1 MAATGIAFLT
11 HDGAT
16 LRLQGRWTVENAP
29 ALEAAALDA
38 RSAAS
43 LRAPPAGSDSNEVG
57 AAIDASA
64 LEALDSTG
72 AMLLVELAGEGAVD
86 RIAGLDARQRAL
98 VTRVAAARLEQPSRD
113 DSNGGPA
120 AIVVRVGAAVAE
132 AWAQARRL
140 LGFLGVVL
148 ETAWRV
154 APRPARWRFTATVH
168 HLEQTGLDAV
178 PIVAL
183 LSFLVGAVVAY
194 LATTVLEDFGA
205 GVYTVELIGYAFL
218 REFGPLLAAILVAG
232 RSGSAFTAQIGA
244 MKNREEIDAMRAL
257 GLDPVELLV
266 LPRLMALL
274 VALPILGLVGM
285 LAGILGGLVAC
296 GVSLDISPSLYLAR
310 MRDAIDAK
318 HFIVGIAKT
327 PVFAFVIAL
336 VGCLEGMKVSGS
348 AESVGERTTSSVVQ
362 SIFLVILF
370 DALFAIYF
378 QEAGW

>member
-1 MAATGIAFLT
+1 MAAIGIPFLT
-11 HDGAT
+11 HDGET
-16 LRLQGRWTVENAP
+16 LRLAGRWTVDNAP
-29 ALEAAALDA
+29 ELEAAA
-38 RSAAS
+38 RSARRGFGTHDA
-43 LRAPPAGSDSNEVG
+43 AAIGED
-57 AAIDASA
+57 AIDASA
-64 LEALDSTG
+64 IDALDSTG
-72 AMLLVELAGEGAVD
+72 ALLLVELAGEQAAT

-98 VTRVAAARLEQPSRD
+98 VARVAAAGREPLPVDRSTE
-113 DSNGGPA
+113 GLGA
-120 AIVVRVGAAVAE
+120 VVVRVGAAVAE
-132 AWAQARRL
+132 AFVQARRL
-140 LGFLGVVL
+140 LAYLGLVL
-148 ETAWRV
+148 ETAARV

-244 MKNREEIDAMRAL
+244 MKTREEIDAMRAL
-257 GLDPVELLV
+257 GLDPIELLV

-296 GVSLDISPSLYLAR
+296 GVSLDISPSLYMAR
-310 MRDAIDAK
+310 LGEAIDAR
-318 HFIVGIAKT
+318 HFVVGLAKT

-336 VGCLEGMKVSGS
+336 VGTLEGMKVSGS
-348 AESVGERTTSSVVQ
+348 AESVGEHTTSSVVQ

-370 DALFAIYF
+370 DALFAVYF